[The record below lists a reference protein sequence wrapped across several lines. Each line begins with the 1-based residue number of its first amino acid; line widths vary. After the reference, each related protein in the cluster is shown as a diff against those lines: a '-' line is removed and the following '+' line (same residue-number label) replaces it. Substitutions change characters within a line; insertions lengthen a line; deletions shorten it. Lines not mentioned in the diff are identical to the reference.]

1 MGEERENEGKARG
14 KDRGEEKKGEVRGRG
29 KKGIRNCNVP
39 ILCTPDSKYVKS
51 IYIS

>member
-14 KDRGEEKKGEVRGRG
+14 KDRGEEKRRG
-29 KKGIRNCNVP
+29 KSEGGERNCNVP